1 MTISRPRPA
10 ALAALAAVLTAAVAT
25 ATVAPAAATTTSSGD
40 LESAGWTT
48 GMPRPTTATTAVAP
62 LGTTGTST
70 SRAAGTTTT
79 DASATSTTTVADLT
93 STIASRLTTRAKD
106 TRLGT
111 AWSGQVVD
119 LATGRAV
126 WSKNTTTTRI
136 PASNEKL
143 VTAYVAMKSL
153 GAGATLTTT
162 VLQGSRYRSSIY
174 LKGAGDPTLTSARLR
189 TMAATTAS
197 ALKAQGIT
205 AVKVFVDDSLFPAPV
220 NATGWRAEWVPSEV
234 APVRALVVDQVN
246 VMDTSVN
253 AGYVLADQLRSY
265 GLTVNGVARAVVES
279 GSTTV
284 ARSTSPSVGSM
295 VQAMLNV
302 SQNDY
307 AEALFRLAALKRG
320 FSGDW
325 AGARANALQVL
336 QRYGVYTN
344 GLVFYDG
351 SGLSRSNRMPVT
363 TALYLVKKMRTQP
376 DVNSVVF
383 ASSGMPVAGVSGTL
397 ENRFTTAPT
406 SCARSIVRA
415 KTGSLDDVVTLSGI
429 SQGAD
434 GRERLFSLLV
444 NADTATDSARA
455 AVDALTATST
465 GCY

>member
-1 MTISRPRPA
+1 MTISRPRPVVLA
-10 ALAALAAVLTAAVAT
+10 TLTAVLAAAVTAASVS
-25 ATVAPAAATTTSSGD
+25 PAAAGSTGSAD
-40 LESAGWTT
+40 LERAASTT
-48 GMPRPTTATTAVAP
+48 GVPRTTAASTGLP
-62 LGTTGTST
+62 LFGPDGGRVSRATGTAST
-70 SRAAGTTTT
+70 DATTTTTT
-79 DASATSTTTVADLT
+79 DLT
-93 STIASRLTTRAKD
+93 SGIATKMATRAKD

-126 WSKNTTTTRI
+126 WSRSTTTTRI

-143 VTAYVAMKSL
+143 ITAYVAMKSL
-153 GAGATLTTT
+153 GGGATLTTS
-162 VLQGSRYRSSIY
+162 VLQGSRYKSSVY
-174 LKGAGDPTLTSARLR
+174 LKGAGDPTLTSARLG
-189 TMAATTAS
+189 TMASTVAS
-197 ALKAQGIT
+197 AYKAQGIT
-205 AVKVFVDDSLFPAPV
+205 AVKVFVDDSLFPAPT
-220 NATGWRAEWVPSEV
+220 NATGWKAEWVPSEV
-234 APVRALVVDQVN
+234 APVRALVVDQAN

-253 AGYVLADQLRSY
+253 AGYVLANQLRSY
-265 GLTVNGVARAVVES
+265 GLTVNGVGRAVVEA

-320 FSGDW
+320 FAGDW
-325 AGARANALQVL
+325 TGARANALQVL
-336 QRYGVYTN
+336 QRYGVYTR

-363 TALYLVKKMRTQP
+363 TALYLVKKMRTQA

-383 ASSGMPVAGVSGTL
+383 ASPGMPVAGVSGTL
-397 ENRFTTAPT
+397 ENRFTTTPT
-406 SCARSIVRA
+406 ICARSIVRA

-429 SQGAD
+429 AQGKD

-444 NADTATDSARA
+444 NANTATTGARA
-455 AVDALTATST
+455 AVDALAATST

>member
-10 ALAALAAVLTAAVAT
+10 ALAALTAVLAAAVTAASVT
-25 ATVAPAAATTTSSGD
+25 PAAAGPTASGD
-40 LESAGWTT
+40 LERAASTTGVPRTTVASTGLAPFGPTGGPLSRSAGTAST
-48 GMPRPTTATTAVAP
+48 DATT
-62 LGTTGTST
+62 
-70 SRAAGTTTT
+70 TTTT
-79 DASATSTTTVADLT
+79 DLT
-93 STIASRLTTRAKD
+93 SSIATKLTTRAKD

-126 WSKNTTTTRI
+126 WSRSTTTTRL

-143 VTAYVAMKSL
+143 ITAYVAMKSL
-153 GAGATLTTT
+153 GGGATLTTS
-162 VLQGSRYRSSIY
+162 VLQGSRYKSSVY
-174 LKGAGDPTLTSARLR
+174 LKGVGDPTLTSARLK
-189 TMAATTAS
+189 TMASTVAS
-197 ALKAQGIT
+197 TYKAQGIT
-205 AVKVFVDDSLFPAPV
+205 AVKVFVDDSLFPAPT
-220 NATGWRAEWVPSEV
+220 NATGWKAEWVPSEV

-253 AGYVLADQLRSY
+253 AGYVLANQLRSY
-265 GLTVNGVARAVVES
+265 GLTVNGVGRAVVET

-284 ARSTSPSVGSM
+284 AGSTSPSVGSM
-295 VQAMLNV
+295 VQAMLNL

-320 FSGDW
+320 FAGDW
-325 AGARANALQVL
+325 TGARANALQVL
-336 QRYGVYTN
+336 QRYGVYTK

-351 SGLSRSNRMPVT
+351 SGLSRSDRMPVT

-383 ASSGMPVAGVSGTL
+383 ASPGMPVAGVSGTL

-429 SQGAD
+429 AQGKD

-444 NADTATDSARA
+444 NANTATAGARA
-455 AVDALTATST
+455 AVDALTATAT

>member
-10 ALAALAAVLTAAVAT
+10 ALATLTAVLAATVTAAS
-25 ATVAPAAATTTSSGD
+25 VAPAAAGPTGSAD
-40 LESAGWTT
+40 LERAASTT
-48 GMPRPTTATTAVAP
+48 GVPRPTAASTGLPLFGRDGGTGGRATGTASTDATTA
-62 LGTTGTST
+62 TI
-70 SRAAGTTTT
+70 
-79 DASATSTTTVADLT
+79 ADLT
-93 STIASRLTTRAKD
+93 SGIATKLATRAKD

-126 WSKNTTTTRI
+126 WSRSTTTTRI

-143 VTAYVAMKSL
+143 ITAYVAMKSL
-153 GAGATLTTT
+153 GGGATLTTT
-162 VLQGSRYRSSIY
+162 VLQGNRYKSSVY
-174 LKGAGDPTLTSARLR
+174 LRGAGDPTLTSARLKS
-189 TMAATTAS
+189 MASTVAGTY
-197 ALKAQGIT
+197 KAQGIT
-205 AVKVFVDDSLFPAPV
+205 AVRVLVDDSLFPAPT
-220 NATGWRAEWVPSEV
+220 NATGWKAEWVPSEV

-253 AGYVLADQLRSY
+253 AGYVLANQLRSY
-265 GLTVNGVARAVVES
+265 GLTVNGVGRAVVET

-320 FSGDW
+320 FAGDW
-325 AGARANALQVL
+325 TGARANALQVL
-336 QRYGVYTN
+336 QRYGVYTK
-344 GLVFYDG
+344 GLAFYDG

-363 TALYLVKKMRTQP
+363 TALYLVKKMRTQA

-383 ASSGMPVAGVSGTL
+383 ASPGMPVAGVSGTL
-397 ENRFTTAPT
+397 ENRFTTTPT
-406 SCARSIVRA
+406 ICARSIVRA

-429 SQGAD
+429 AEGKD

-444 NADTATDSARA
+444 NANTATTGVRA
-455 AVDALTATST
+455 AVDALAATST

>member
-1 MTISRPRPA
+1 MTISRPRPVA
-10 ALAALAAVLTAAVAT
+10 IATLTAVLAAAVTAAS
-25 ATVAPAAATTTSSGD
+25 VAPAAAGTTASHD
-40 LESAGWTT
+40 LERAASTT
-48 GMPRPTTATTAVAP
+48 GVPRTTAASTSLAPLVTNSRAASRSTATASTGTTTATTA
-62 LGTTGTST
+62 
-70 SRAAGTTTT
+70 
-79 DASATSTTTVADLT
+79 DLT
-93 STIASRLTTRAKD
+93 SSIATKLASRAKD

-126 WSKNTTTTRI
+126 WSRNTTTTRI

-143 VTAYVAMKSL
+143 VTAYVALKSL

-162 VLQGSRYRSSIY
+162 VLQGSRYKSSIY
-174 LKGAGDPTLTSARLR
+174 LKGAGDPTLTSARLKA
-189 TMAATTAS
+189 MASTTAS
-197 ALKAQGIT
+197 AAKAQGIT
-205 AVKVFVDDSLFPAPV
+205 TVKVLVDDSLFPAPV
-220 NATGWRAEWVPSEV
+220 NATGWKAEWVPSEV

-253 AGYVLADQLRSY
+253 AGYVLANQLRSY
-265 GLTVNGVARAVVES
+265 GLTVNGVGRAVVES
-279 GSTTV
+279 GSTTL

-320 FSGDW
+320 FTGDW
-325 AGARANALQVL
+325 TGARANAMQVL
-336 QRYGVYTN
+336 QRYGVYTK

-351 SGLSRSNRMPVT
+351 SGLSRSDRMPVT

-429 SQGAD
+429 AQGKD

-444 NADTATDSARA
+444 NANTATDSARA
-455 AVDALTATST
+455 AVDALSATST

>member
-10 ALAALAAVLTAAVAT
+10 ALAALTAVLAAAVTAASVT
-25 ATVAPAAATTTSSGD
+25 PAAAGPTASGD
-40 LESAGWTT
+40 LERAASTTGVPRTTAASTGLAPFGPTGGPLSRSAGTAST
-48 GMPRPTTATTAVAP
+48 DATT
-62 LGTTGTST
+62 
-70 SRAAGTTTT
+70 TTTT
-79 DASATSTTTVADLT
+79 DLT
-93 STIASRLTTRAKD
+93 SSIATKLTTRAKD

-126 WSKNTTTTRI
+126 WSRSTTTTRL

-143 VTAYVAMKSL
+143 ITAYVAMKSL
-153 GAGATLTTT
+153 GGGATLTTS
-162 VLQGSRYRSSIY
+162 VLQGSRYKSSVY
-174 LKGAGDPTLTSARLR
+174 LKGVGDPTLTSARLK
-189 TMAATTAS
+189 TMASTVAS
-197 ALKAQGIT
+197 TYKAQGIT
-205 AVKVFVDDSLFPAPV
+205 AVKVFVDDSLFPAPT
-220 NATGWRAEWVPSEV
+220 NATGWKAEWVPSEV

-253 AGYVLADQLRSY
+253 AGYVLANQLRSY
-265 GLTVNGVARAVVES
+265 GLTVNGVGRAVVET

-284 ARSTSPSVGSM
+284 AGSTSPSVGSM

-320 FSGDW
+320 FAGDW
-325 AGARANALQVL
+325 TGARANALQVL
-336 QRYGVYTN
+336 QRYGVYTK

-351 SGLSRSNRMPVT
+351 SGLSRSDRMPVT

-383 ASSGMPVAGVSGTL
+383 ASPGMPVAGVSGTL

-429 SQGAD
+429 AQGKD

-444 NADTATDSARA
+444 NANTATAGARA
-455 AVDALTATST
+455 AVDALTATAT